1 MSGNALYEDLL
12 PTVQPVAPPDLFLA
26 FFEFLSKVLF
36 LVPQKISWQETE
48 SPKGGTLRIRSS
60 LSYDVIEGS

>member
-36 LVPQKISWQETE
+36 LAPQKISWQETE